1 MSEEK
6 LRSGRDDETQALA
19 VMRAEQ
25 ELMRD
30 FQRLKQKVRHSPPAS
45 APDIHPVSAPPKVHL
60 PVLCFGDIIE
70 DQATPKR
77 SWDAVSPDGKQAEA
91 HKRQKVEANAPA
103 LVEKLGAMLD
113 EMIAKFTDTKSNNK
127 KVVRHVT
134 QGTIDSMQ
142 AMKKLQLEIVAA
154 LADGHTKGSTTSAS
168 QQTTPTLATMNPSA
182 VPENRPR
189 NAAWQQVKAKPRPK
203 KAEVKDTSG
212 DNNGSRATHPAMPRK
227 QRADAIIIKC
237 SAGSYAD
244 MLKIV
249 KTEPSLQGLKDNVQ
263 GLRRTANGGLLLRM
277 QKNLDPSTQQLQA
290 ALKTAISGKAEVA
303 VMQETVQVEIR
314 DLDDMTSADEVTMAL
329 FAGEECDVPRDA
341 SPRMRKGF
349 GGTQI
354 ATVNLRPEHARRAAQ
369 DLLSQTAIEQ
379 RIDIAILSEPYKA
392 KPEGVWQQSADGGAA
407 IWSCGQPPEHLSQ
420 RASRPGYAR
429 AKCQATTIYSCYLP
443 PSMHIDAFKDVIQE
457 IAQDARGRSP
467 VIIAGDFNAWSTTWG
482 STATTQRGT
491 ALLDA
496 LATLDVCLLNDG
508 GKCTYSKAGRESII
522 DLTFAS
528 PELTRSVYWEVTDL
542 LTYSDHAAIVIK
554 TSHSLPSLPNRQPA
568 YKVGTLNV
576 EELLENM
583 DGNTIS
589 GDANTCAD
597 EVSARIKT
605 ACDAAMES
613 STRGQGRRPV
623 PWWNQEIATARKESY
638 LRLTI
643 SEEEVMSA
651 VASSKISKAP
661 GPDGIPNAALHAVI
675 RANTSLFTEL
685 YNKCIGERTFPR
697 IWKQQRL
704 VLIPKPG
711 KLNDDPSSYR
721 PLCMLNT
728 LGKIFER
735 IICSRLERE
744 IEERGALSGHQ
755 HGFRKKRSTIDAIR
769 EVTQLA
775 ANAIEGER
783 WQGGTKQYC
792 LVCTLDVK
800 NAFNSANWSLVLQ
813 ALQRAG
819 ISGYLIKLIADYFK
833 DRVLLYESDAGHQ
846 QHQVTGGV
854 PQGSVLGPILWN
866 VMYDGVLRLP
876 LPPGCAVVG
885 FADDIA
891 LVTVEK
897 HLTEVSTKCSRAID
911 ILMSW
916 LADNGLSLAEHKTE
930 AVLISSRKIVEKVSF
945 RVGSTTIESTPVIKY
960 LGVMIDHRLNFKTH
974 LEYAAAKASKATAAI
989 SRMMAN
995 NRGPKQHS
1003 RRLIATVVTSTIL
1016 YAAPIWADAMKTV
1029 SYSRQCKSVYRRCA
1043 LRISSCFCTVSEE
1056 AALVVSGTVPIE
1068 LLAEERRTGNSGSR
1082 TQRSDTIARWQ
1093 VRWNNASTG
1102 RWTHRLIPDLVPWI
1116 QRRTGQLDFH
1126 TTQIITGHGCF
1137 KAYLHRFKHE
1147 ANPYCDYCGSAV
1159 IEDAEHVFFACPLFS
1174 AERAALEAA
1183 TNRRLTPENLIRCM
1197 LEMPSN
1203 WDAVAEMAAT
1213 VMREMRRRE
1222 QIRRTEDT

>member
-30 FQRLKQKVRHSPPAS
+30 FQRLKQKVQHSPPAS

-154 LADGHTKGSTTSAS
+154 LTDGHIKGSTTSAS

-237 SAGSYAD
+237 SAGTYAD

-354 ATVNLRPEHARRAAQ
+354 ATVNLRPEHARRLLEKGRIRIGWVVCRIREKTEPKRCYKCMGFGHTSARCRASDATAKATQESCFKCGGMGHKHNTCQNNPKCILCTRGGKHAKEAEHATISRTCPEYQRAVKAAQ

-392 KPEGVWQQSADGGAA
+392 KPEGVWQKSADGGAA

-623 PWWNQEIATARKESY
+623 PWWNQEIATARKEC
-638 LRLTI
+638 I
-643 SEEEVMSA
+643 SARRRCQRSRGRPMQELFEARYRERKKA
-651 VASSKISKAP
+651 LKVA
-661 GPDGIPNAALHAVI
+661 I
-675 RANTSLFTEL
+675 RASKRECF
-685 YNKCIGERTFPR
+685 
-697 IWKQQRL
+697 QQLCDEADQEPFGSAYKL
-704 VLIPKPG
+704 VMG
-711 KLNDDPSSYR
+711 KLNRQPTPTAQEQLGAIIS
-721 PLCMLNT
+721 T
-728 LGKIFER
+728 LFP
-735 IICSRLERE
+735 
-744 IEERGALSGHQ
+744 A
-755 HGFRKKRSTIDAIR
+755 
-769 EVTQLA
+769 
-775 ANAIEGER
+775 
-783 WQGGTKQYC
+783 
-792 LVCTLDVK
+792 
-800 NAFNSANWSLVLQ
+800 
-813 ALQRAG
+813 
-819 ISGYLIKLIADYFK
+819 
-833 DRVLLYESDAGHQ
+833 
-846 QHQVTGGV
+846 
-854 PQGSVLGPILWN
+854 
-866 VMYDGVLRLP
+866 
-876 LPPGCAVVG
+876 
-885 FADDIA
+885 
-891 LVTVEK
+891 
-897 HLTEVSTKCSRAID
+897 
-911 ILMSW
+911 
-916 LADNGLSLAEHKTE
+916 
-930 AVLISSRKIVEKVSF
+930 
-945 RVGSTTIESTPVIKY
+945 
-960 LGVMIDHRLNFKTH
+960 
-974 LEYAAAKASKATAAI
+974 
-989 SRMMAN
+989 
-995 NRGPKQHS
+995 
-1003 RRLIATVVTSTIL
+1003 
-1016 YAAPIWADAMKTV
+1016 
-1029 SYSRQCKSVYRRCA
+1029 
-1043 LRISSCFCTVSEE
+1043 
-1056 AALVVSGTVPIE
+1056 
-1068 LLAEERRTGNSGSR
+1068 
-1082 TQRSDTIARWQ
+1082 
-1093 VRWNNASTG
+1093 
-1102 RWTHRLIPDLVPWI
+1102 
-1116 QRRTGQLDFH
+1116 
-1126 TTQIITGHGCF
+1126 
-1137 KAYLHRFKHE
+1137 
-1147 ANPYCDYCGSAV
+1147 
-1159 IEDAEHVFFACPLFS
+1159 
-1174 AERAALEAA
+1174 
-1183 TNRRLTPENLIRCM
+1183 
-1197 LEMPSN
+1197 
-1203 WDAVAEMAAT
+1203 
-1213 VMREMRRRE
+1213 
-1222 QIRRTEDT
+1222 